1 MTQKIFL
8 TEKKKARLF
17 CPECG
22 KTKLMDITKFSHI
35 DKEIK
40 LKITCKCSHVFSVI
54 LERRKHVRRS
64 VHLPGVLSIG
74 SKKHI
79 IKVIDISRL
88 GLKVRTEEVVKLNL
102 DDKAVIEFILDD
114 AGKSKISKDVVIKKI
129 DEEYIGVTFLSQDHY
144 DKFGT
149 YLLFHFD

>member
-8 TEKKKARLF
+8 TRNGKARLV

-22 KTKLMDITKFSHI
+22 KTKLMDINRFSHI

-40 LKITCKCSHVFSVI
+40 LKITCKCSNIFSVI
-54 LERRKHVRRS
+54 LERRKHVRRG
-64 VHLPGVLSIG
+64 VNLPGILIIG
-74 SKKHI
+74 NKKHI

-88 GLKVRTEEVVKLNL
+88 GLKIRVEETL
-102 DDKAVIEFILDD
+102 DINFESNAVIEFILDD
-114 AGKSKISKDVVIKKI
+114 TGGSRVSKDVVIRKI
-129 DEEYIGVTFLSQDHY
+129 DHEYIGVTFISQDHY